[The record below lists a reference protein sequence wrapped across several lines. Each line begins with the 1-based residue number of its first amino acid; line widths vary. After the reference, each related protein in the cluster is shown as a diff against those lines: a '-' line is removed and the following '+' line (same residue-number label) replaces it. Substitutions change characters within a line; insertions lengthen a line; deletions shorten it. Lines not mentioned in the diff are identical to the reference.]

1 MIDYT
6 SIFEVLG
13 VFARAFTQ
21 IDNNANR
28 NLTFTGS
35 GDTFRSLDN
44 LREDFLD
51 VLNDSVSERDALTAV
66 QVLTDAKDLLL
77 ASDQRLGDALNRWI
91 QTGLAEALGTGETSV
106 AGVLRALQR
115 AMHDDSESV
124 SENAVTV
131 SGVSAHAE
139 NVTDSRLYVTNQ
151 TIDAGEAEI
160 DDERARNQTI
170 HVECVRDHATH
181 NTPEGEEEFV
191 ITPEV
196 GPRATLR
203 SIPVTQSVQIHPRN
217 VITDATFQDET
228 TGDFDHWTKHAGGS
242 VFTRDIAAKRF
253 HDASLKVTGDGATAG
268 ELRQD
273 LVDRSP
279 VMASGR
285 HWALGAWVYVTSH
298 TAGSVTVDLLVD
310 GVASSLAL
318 VVDGS
323 TATGQWLH
331 LAGFEY
337 LSRETYPNRVFA
349 RVRCSSDFDGVV
361 NVDGICLAP
370 ATVIP
375 HAGVQAALFQG
386 ATLPHAG
393 AIPDRFSFS
402 TTNDEAGTFQTFARE
417 RLSVAL
423 PSDSTSTI
431 NDSLAE

>member
-35 GDTFRSLDN
+35 GETFRSFDN

-51 VLNDSVSERDALTAV
+51 VLTAV

-151 TIDAGEAEI
+151 TIDAGETEI

-228 TGDFDHWTKHAGGS
+228 TGDFDHWTNHAGGS

-310 GVASSLAL
+310 GVARRLRWSWMARPQPANGCTSRGL
-318 VVDGS
+318 S
-323 TATGQWLH
+323 T
-331 LAGFEY
+331 
-337 LSRETYPNRVFA
+337 
-349 RVRCSSDFDGVV
+349 
-361 NVDGICLAP
+361 CLARLIRTAYLRVCDAV
-370 ATVIP
+370 ATSM
-375 HAGVQAALFQG
+375 AW
-386 ATLPHAG
+386 
-393 AIPDRFSFS
+393 
-402 TTNDEAGTFQTFARE
+402 
-417 RLSVAL
+417 
-423 PSDSTSTI
+423 
-431 NDSLAE
+431 